1 VQNDLTVQDMNM
13 KATSLIDEF
22 LPQHDFRAA
31 YETRIHAPASLVYQ
45 SLVSSDL
52 YGSWIVRLL
61 VSLRYGRRSPR
72 KRAPGDLRRRFQGSG
87 FVILAEAPGEEFV
100 VGVAG
105 RFWRP
110 DGGRHL
116 DLSARNFAGFS
127 RPGEAK
133 IAFNFRVRPG
143 PLHDSV
149 LSTETRIQCFGRAA
163 WWKFC
168 LYWAL
173 VRPFSGLIRKA
184 ILRQVKADAESA
196 SVRLVENS
204 SERE

>member
-1 VQNDLTVQDMNM
+1 M
-13 KATSLIDEF
+13 KPACSLIDKF
-22 LPQHDFRAA
+22 LPDYDFRAA
-31 YETRIHAPASLVYQ
+31 YKTKIQAPGSVVYQ
-45 SLVSSDL
+45 RLLSSDL
-52 YGSWIVRLL
+52 YASWIVRLL

-87 FVILAEAPGEEFV
+87 FVILAEAPGEELV

-110 DGGRHL
+110 NGGRRL
-116 DLSARNFAGFS
+116 DLSSRDFVGFS
-127 RPGEAK
+127 RAGDAK
-133 IAFNFRVRPG
+133 IALNFRLKPG
-143 PLHDSV
+143 SHHTV

-184 ILRQVKADAESA
+184 ILQRVKADAESA
-196 SVRLVENS
+196 RVEAG
-204 SERE
+204 